1 MNPTRTPMNTHNT
14 IEKMTAMRM
23 KAMAAV
29 YHQAVSQHLYGEMGQ
44 DEFTALMIDHEWED
58 RQHRRIGRLLS
69 SARFQQQAS
78 ARDLDFKDGRKLDR
92 TLIDRLLA
100 LGFIKHRENIII
112 TGPTGVGKS
121 YLAQAIGVQ
130 ACQMLH
136 RTTYFVAS
144 RLFEEIKL
152 AKMQGTYLKMM
163 GLLIK
168 QDLLIL
174 DDFGLC
180 PMDPTDRQSLLEII
194 EGRHQKRSTI
204 ISSQIPVA
212 NWHAL
217 IGEGTMADAI
227 LDRIVN
233 SSHRV
238 QISGDSLRKKQQLS

>member
-1 MNPTRTPMNTHNT
+1 
-14 IEKMTAMRM
+14 MRM

-29 YHQAVSQHLYGEMGQ
+29 YHQAVSQHLYSEMDQ

-78 ARDLDFKDGRKLDR
+78 ARDLDFTSTGSLRQAQCNAAQSKDGRKLDR
-92 TLIDRLLA
+92 TLVERLLS

-136 RTTYFVAS
+136 RTMYFTTS
-144 RLFEEIKL
+144 RLLEEVKL
-152 AKMQGTYLKMM
+152 ARMQGTYLKMM
-163 GLLIK
+163 ELLIK

-180 PMDPTDRQSLLEII
+180 PMDATDRQTLLEIVD
-194 EGRHQKRSTI
+194 GRHQKRSTLI
-204 ISSQIPVA
+204 CSQIPVA
-212 NWHAL
+212 GWHAL

-238 QISGDSLRKKQQLS
+238 QISGDSLRKNQKLSL

>member
-1 MNPTRTPMNTHNT
+1 MNTHNT

-29 YHQAVSQHLYGEMGQ
+29 YHQAVSQHLYSEMGQ

-58 RQHRRIGRLLS
+58 RQHRRIGRLMS
-69 SARFQQQAS
+69 NARFQQHAS

-92 TLIDRLLA
+92 TLVDRLLS

-136 RTTYFVAS
+136 RTMYFTTS
-144 RLFEEIKL
+144 RLLEEVKL
-152 AKMQGTYLKMM
+152 ARMQGTYLKMM
-163 GLLIK
+163 ELLIK

-180 PMDPTDRQSLLEII
+180 PMDTTDRQTLLEIV

-212 NWHAL
+212 GWHAL

-238 QISGDSLRKKQQLS
+238 QISGDSLRKNQKLS